1 MPSRVRYQS
10 TRGGVHGLDFSDIL
24 LSAYAPDGGLFVPE
38 LSTMPNHIAGLHP
51 GMTLAQV
58 TARVLEPF
66 TGIALADCEEICA
79 AAFLSFNNGLEPAL
93 PLVRAGRRLLLE
105 TGAGPT
111 LAFKDIGQQVVARL
125 LNHVLGGRGERA
137 TIVVETSGDTGPAAI
152 EAVRGCEAV
161 RIFCLYPEGR
171 VSRVQELQMVT
182 VDSPNVFV
190 YRTEGDTDEQAE
202 ALKRVFEDAAFM
214 RRHSV
219 CSINSINWARVLVQA
234 GYYLWACQQ
243 VSPASDRPVHFVVP
257 TGAFGNAAGG
267 LLAKRLGGAVGRIVC
282 ATNSNDVVHRTI
294 SRGDMSMRANQQTV
308 SPAMDIQ
315 FAYNVERLLYFCS
328 GGDATAVA
336 ALMATLEADRAV
348 ALPPPLLHAV
358 QDTFVSCA
366 VSDAQTLQT
375 MREVWAAD
383 GYALDPHSAIGV
395 HALRTT
401 PRTEPTLWIRYSGG
415 MGLGVHALDHVESV
429 RAACEGGRVV
439 CVLTAHPAK
448 FEEAVAAAGLPAAVC
463 NDPRVAA
470 LERKPKKF
478 RRLRDPKAASRQLKL
493 EAWASEGRV
502 SVPPIQTLGQ
512 PPLGRFSGDSKGDGQ
527 ACIKSAYEEGGEV
540 FVAKVASGGGGNNS
554 GLVLVFSQ
562 RTFAPLAVLLDG
574 GLLTELRTAAAGAL
588 AASLFAPAE
597 PHHIAVIGCG
607 VQARYQLGMLAA
619 VTPCRA
625 VRLWS
630 RRPEQAR
637 ALAAELD
644 GGPAGWAAEVAPSA
658 EAACRGAGIVL
669 TVTPARSAIV
679 RTAWLRRP
687 VVVLAIGADSAGKQE
702 LEAGALIEADLVVV
716 DSRAQCVDKGEL
728 QHAVAAGFD
737 PEEARE
743 LGECIAE
750 GGWGRGSKP
759 SRPELVVFDST
770 GVAIQDVKIAELCL
784 AELSRQPAVP
794 SKL

>member
-1 MPSRVRYQS
+1 MGRVAVRAI
-10 TRGGVHGLDFSDIL
+10 LD
-24 LSAYAPDGGLFVPE
+24 
-38 LSTMPNHIAGLHP
+38 
-51 GMTLAQV
+51 
-58 TARVLEPF
+58 
-66 TGIALADCEEICA
+66 ALA
-79 AAFLSFNNGLEPAL
+79 
-93 PLVRAGRRLLLE
+93 AG
-105 TGAGPT
+105 
-111 LAFKDIGQQVVARL
+111 F
-125 LNHVLGGRGERA
+125 
-137 TIVVETSGDTGPAAI
+137 TS
-152 EAVRGCEAV
+152 
-161 RIFCLYPEGR
+161 
-171 VSRVQELQMVT
+171 
-182 VDSPNVFV
+182 
-190 YRTEGDTDEQAE
+190 
-202 ALKRVFEDAAFM
+202 
-214 RRHSV
+214 
-219 CSINSINWARVLVQA
+219 
-234 GYYLWACQQ
+234 
-243 VSPASDRPVHFVVP
+243 
-257 TGAFGNAAGG
+257 
-267 LLAKRLGGAVGRIVC
+267 
-282 ATNSNDVVHRTI
+282 
-294 SRGDMSMRANQQTV
+294 
-308 SPAMDIQ
+308 
-315 FAYNVERLLYFCS
+315 
-328 GGDATAVA
+328 
-336 ALMATLEADRAV
+336 
-348 ALPPPLLHAV
+348 
-358 QDTFVSCA
+358 
-366 VSDAQTLQT
+366 
-375 MREVWAAD
+375 
-383 GYALDPHSAIGV
+383 
-395 HALRTT
+395 
-401 PRTEPTLWIRYSGG
+401 YS
-415 MGLGVHALDHVESV
+415 
-429 RAACEGGRVV
+429 
-439 CVLTAHPAK
+439 
-448 FEEAVAAAGLPAAVC
+448 
-463 NDPRVAA
+463 
-470 LERKPKKF
+470 
-478 RRLRDPKAASRQLKL
+478 Q
-493 EAWASEGRV
+493 GRV

-750 GGWGRGSKP
+750 GGWGRGSNP

>member
-1 MPSRVRYQS
+1 M
-10 TRGGVHGLDFSDIL
+10 
-24 LSAYAPDGGLFVPE
+24 
-38 LSTMPNHIAGLHP
+38 
-51 GMTLAQV
+51 
-58 TARVLEPF
+58 
-66 TGIALADCEEICA
+66 
-79 AAFLSFNNGLEPAL
+79 
-93 PLVRAGRRLLLE
+93 
-105 TGAGPT
+105 
-111 LAFKDIGQQVVARL
+111 
-125 LNHVLGGRGERA
+125 
-137 TIVVETSGDTGPAAI
+137 
-152 EAVRGCEAV
+152 
-161 RIFCLYPEGR
+161 
-171 VSRVQELQMVT
+171 SRVQELQMVT

-463 NDPRVAA
+463 SDPRVAA

-493 EAWASEGRV
+493 EAWASEVKRAVEAEAAGEAVEAEAAAAVAVAVSPPPRVYSEREVAAAMGRVAPRAILDALAAGFTSYSQGRV